1 MKRWKRIAV
10 LVAVVADFCIFLLFD
25 PEQYA
30 LFPKCPSL
38 LLTGYECP
46 GCGSQRA
53 IYHLLHLRIGTAFR
67 YNALLV
73 LLLPYLLI
81 CFYLEYLDGKQRFP
95 RLYGTLTG
103 KAAVIVLSV
112 AIVVFTIVRNII

>member
-10 LVAVVADFCIFLLFD
+10 LVAVVAVFCIFLLFD

-73 LLLPYLLI
+73 LLLPYLLSVFI
-81 CFYLEYLDGKQRFP
+81 WNIWTGNSGFP
-95 RLYGTLTG
+95 VCTG
-103 KAAVIVLSV
+103 H
-112 AIVVFTIVRNII
+112 